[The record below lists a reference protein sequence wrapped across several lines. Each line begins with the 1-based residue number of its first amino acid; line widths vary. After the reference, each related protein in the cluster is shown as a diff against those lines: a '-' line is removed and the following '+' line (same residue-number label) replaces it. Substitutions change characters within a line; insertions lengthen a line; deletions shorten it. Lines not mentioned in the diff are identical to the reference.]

1 MFSSPLSAI
10 GQLQQLEISI
20 STKGYIGKW
29 LGLGFVG
36 GRVNGNRVRR
46 RYGKLIT
53 PAEKCYIFDS

>member
-29 LGLGFVG
+29 LELGFVG
-36 GRVNGNRVRR
+36 AGLTVIGL
-46 RYGKLIT
+46 GEGT
-53 PAEKCYIFDS
+53 AS